1 MDCLNFNI
9 PQVQKDF
16 NELKEIFK
24 SENIAYALL
33 SQNNGFN
40 LDLDTEGQPSKL
52 YNSLLIEADNDR
64 VKALQYKAKIYSPS
78 YLKNSNWIESN
89 KEPDI
94 SIYKN
99 SFTIPQYKQTSSLQ
113 NKVISYLESKNIP
126 NIEKVLSES
135 LYSVND
141 ISEWKDLKKVKSMLE
156 TSSEDFNKNGLFIY
170 KEDKY
175 INYLNANL
183 FEELIDTSRFIERI
197 NTRNIKENRENDIA
211 AHKVITSKK
220 FNDAYWIVSTDES
233 YREDMSFDE
242 QQLRR
247 KNIIK
252 RNQEKINQVNDY
264 FINVTGKPAI
274 IQEVVNEKEL
284 ATNKLATPKIKV
296 TFDEQ
301 ALKDYNSFHYT
312 QYLNS
317 MSKYLGK
324 NNVAI
329 EEDLTLTPLYKR
341 LKREKKDL
349 IIEKDNLESSGGKVA
364 DINRLDNKITHLQER
379 MDTITDESILQDIY
393 NEAAEQFKEVDEILK
408 RKNISPT
415 DIKKALNKLEIWIAA
430 GDFSTDEHPFLDAE
444 MLQSEDIKM
453 KFYQL
458 KIAAESRLNQV
469 TERGKVVFTNI
480 VNSNLL
486 TPDGKNL
493 SFEQVLQLGH
503 KFGAWNKNT
512 LSLNRIGQGLA
523 QFIYKIVNEANDR
536 AFREAKIESR
546 DLAELFY
553 KLKNTGFDD
562 RDFYQKR
569 IVNTSKGKKEILTG
583 RLVHKFSDSWFKFNK
598 KTIKNRKNSILTLN
612 PELLFEVEGEKHDKH
627 VQEIIEALGTKEAQ
641 KYIDKAKKKYE
652 DYLAIKEEH
661 IAIEYGTEE
670 LTKEQKVDLK
680 LWEQRNS
687 PIERMKA
694 IDKSKKR
701 LIHEVEGKDTFLE
714 LVPRRK
720 DLKGKETGFY
730 DKNFAKIENNEL
742 AYEFY
747 QRAEKITNNAQIM
760 FGYGDFTATSLA
772 FIERSLIS
780 KLSSHGIMDF
790 MTKDVYNSILGS
802 FKGSDAKSN
811 AVDPITGKPIK
822 EIKKST
828 VPIDAKIKIKTRELI
843 DAIKK
848 EKGTV
853 TLTEKEDAYATASE
867 LVFDEMKFEKGE
879 TNLFQSLNILNS
891 SALGYRH
898 ASMIED
904 TVNLAMTYL
913 PNSTMDSG
921 NSIID
926 SEGNEVGEKYLDN
939 MKESIEYFLDVA
951 YYKEPKGDTS
961 GYLGNLRNKEQKEEA
976 KKLKVTITDPD
987 TTEEDKKKAKL
998 ALQNLG
1004 TRVTVTSLVRRVMD
1018 FIRIK
1023 ALGWNIGAGVA
1034 NLAYGTITNMYKAFD
1049 GRLFTVKD
1057 WLRAEKETLVSRKKF
1072 NNVVE
1077 NYSIVGDILYE
1088 FEETNKFQEKQNWF
1102 FKKIKALKP
1111 YALQTSSEKKN
1122 QGTVM
1127 IAMMLNKQVTN
1138 NKGET
1143 KSLWEAIN
1151 DNGTLSDEWA
1161 LDGKKGHDAI
1171 VSMIS
1176 SIKSQVSEIHGDY
1189 SSPLLIQKTLAGQAV
1204 SMFRKWFFE
1213 TYHSRFGPQK
1223 PNYLTGIETK
1233 GRYRTAFELAKKFK
1247 LNPFALY
1254 RAYKKGE
1261 LSKVDMAN
1269 TRANLA
1275 EATTMVLS
1283 TLFAALLKKG
1293 ICGDKQSARCKEAS
1307 MYQLTLMNMYK
1318 RIDQD
1323 INFYSSPTAWK
1334 EMVTNPTALT
1344 GILGDVVK
1352 AYDLSY
1358 LSLFGEEGDLIYQSG
1373 YHKDEDKREVF
1384 IKSQIPVINQY
1395 ERLKRFGDEL
1405 VNIK

>member
-1 MDCLNFNI
+1 M
-9 PQVQKDF
+9 
-16 NELKEIFK
+16 
-24 SENIAYALL
+24 
-33 SQNNGFN
+33 
-40 LDLDTEGQPSKL
+40 
-52 YNSLLIEADNDR
+52 SLLIEADNDR

-415 DIKKALNKLEIWIAA
+415 DIKKALNKVEIWIAA
-430 GDFSTDEHPFLDAE
+430 GDFSTDEHPFIDAE

-612 PELLFEVEGEKHDKH
+612 PELLFEVEGEKH
-627 VQEIIEALGTKEAQ
+627 
-641 KYIDKAKKKYE
+641 
-652 DYLAIKEEH
+652 
-661 IAIEYGTEE
+661 
-670 LTKEQKVDLK
+670 
-680 LWEQRNS
+680 NS

-694 IDKSKKR
+694 NDKSKKR

-811 AVDPITGKPIK
+811 TVDPITGKPIK

-828 VPIDAKIKIKTRELI
+828 APIDAKIKIKTRELI

-848 EKGTV
+848 EKGIV

-1057 WLRAEKETLVSRKKF
+1057 WLRAEK
-1072 NNVVE
+1072 
-1077 NYSIVGDILYE
+1077 I
-1088 FEETNKFQEKQNWF
+1088 
-1102 FKKIKALKP
+1102 
-1111 YALQTSSEKKN
+1111 
-1122 QGTVM
+1122 
-1127 IAMMLNKQVTN
+1127 
-1138 NKGET
+1138 
-1143 KSLWEAIN
+1143 
-1151 DNGTLSDEWA
+1151 
-1161 LDGKKGHDAI
+1161 
-1171 VSMIS
+1171 
-1176 SIKSQVSEIHGDY
+1176 
-1189 SSPLLIQKTLAGQAV
+1189 
-1204 SMFRKWFFE
+1204 
-1213 TYHSRFGPQK
+1213 
-1223 PNYLTGIETK
+1223 
-1233 GRYRTAFELAKKFK
+1233 GRAH
-1247 LNPFALY
+1247 
-1254 RAYKKGE
+1254 
-1261 LSKVDMAN
+1261 V
-1269 TRANLA
+1269 
-1275 EATTMVLS
+1275 
-1283 TLFAALLKKG
+1283 
-1293 ICGDKQSARCKEAS
+1293 
-1307 MYQLTLMNMYK
+1307 
-1318 RIDQD
+1318 
-1323 INFYSSPTAWK
+1323 
-1334 EMVTNPTALT
+1334 
-1344 GILGDVVK
+1344 
-1352 AYDLSY
+1352 
-1358 LSLFGEEGDLIYQSG
+1358 
-1373 YHKDEDKREVF
+1373 
-1384 IKSQIPVINQY
+1384 
-1395 ERLKRFGDEL
+1395 
-1405 VNIK
+1405 